1 MDRDGIRDAYKDIM
15 AIGFLST
22 GMMALISFPRSLCLV
37 DVGISVAIYG
47 LLISISNVFVC
58 LFNIALGVVIDKYD
72 GLEKVLNTS
81 ILLSVLGHF
90 TFAVTE
96 KPQILALAF
105 VLDTTACKVFTTF
118 IYKAIAA
125 VSGDNYGANLGK
137 FKIAGSVAWV
147 LFAATSGYIVSFF
160 SFKILVVIVIGMGIL
175 KIFLLRRLFDFYH
188 KISHIKNQK
197 TVKVPIVFSAGLI
210 NLMFLYMLMQFQS
223 NGGFS
228 YLQIFFSKDL
238 GLDNIVSG
246 YIISSSGFFE
256 IFISVFVG
264 KYCDISVKASQKAV
278 IAGCALSAIRWLIL
292 AESDSVV
299 LLVFTQFLHGVMIC
313 TINITFMSYLGR
325 IVKEESLGTMMGI
338 MGAISSFGTIF
349 GAGIFGFF
357 SQRYTLK
364 AAYTG
369 LGVISVIGVLVYM
382 LSEHIAA
389 SYKQTRYK
397 RCLSKIRKEKGI

>member
-1 MDRDGIRDAYKDIM
+1 MDKVEIKDAYKAIM

-47 LLISISNVFVC
+47 LLISISNVLIC
-58 LFNIALGVVIDKYD
+58 MSNIALGVVIDKYD

-81 ILLSVLGHF
+81 VLLSVLCHF
-90 TFAVTE
+90 IFAVTE

-105 VLDTTACKVFTTF
+105 VLETTACKIFTTF

-125 VSGDNYGANLGK
+125 ISGDNFGTNLGK

-160 SFKILVVIVIGMGIL
+160 SFKVLVIFVIGMGIL
-175 KIFLLRRLFDFYH
+175 KLFLLHRLLDFYH
-188 KISHIKNQK
+188 RCSNIKTQR
-197 TVKVPIVFSAGLI
+197 TVKVPIAFSAGLI
-210 NLMFLYMLMQFQS
+210 NLMFLYMLMQLQS

-228 YLQIFFSKDL
+228 YLQIYFSKDL
-238 GLDNIVSG
+238 GLNNIVSG
-246 YIISSSGFFE
+246 YIISTSGLFE

-264 KYCDISVKASQKAV
+264 KYCDISMNASKRAV
-278 IAGCALSAIRWLIL
+278 IAGCTLSAIRWLIL
-292 AESDSVV
+292 AETDSVI
-299 LLVFTQFLHGVMIC
+299 LLIFTQFLHGVMIC
-313 TINITFMSYLGR
+313 TINIAFMSYLGR
-325 IVKEESLGTMMGI
+325 IVKKELLGTMMGI

-357 SQRYTLK
+357 SERYTLK
-364 AAYTG
+364 AAYAG
-369 LGVISVIGVLVYM
+369 LGVFSIIGVFVYI
-382 LSEHIAA
+382 LSEHVAV
-389 SYKQTRYK
+389 SFKQTRHK
-397 RCLSKIRKEKGI
+397 ECLSKIRKEKEI

>member
-1 MDRDGIRDAYKDIM
+1 M
-15 AIGFLST
+15 
-22 GMMALISFPRSLCLV
+22 
-37 DVGISVAIYG
+37 
-47 LLISISNVFVC
+47 
-58 LFNIALGVVIDKYD
+58 
-72 GLEKVLNTS
+72 
-81 ILLSVLGHF
+81 
-90 TFAVTE
+90 
-96 KPQILALAF
+96 
-105 VLDTTACKVFTTF
+105 
-118 IYKAIAA
+118 
-125 VSGDNYGANLGK
+125 
-137 FKIAGSVAWV
+137 
-147 LFAATSGYIVSFF
+147 
-160 SFKILVVIVIGMGIL
+160 
-175 KIFLLRRLFDFYH
+175 
-188 KISHIKNQK
+188 
-197 TVKVPIVFSAGLI
+197 
-210 NLMFLYMLMQFQS
+210 
-223 NGGFS
+223 
-228 YLQIFFSKDL
+228 
-238 GLDNIVSG
+238 
-246 YIISSSGFFE
+246 
-256 IFISVFVG
+256 FVG

-313 TINITFMSYLGR
+313 TINITIMSYLGR

>member
-197 TVKVPIVFSAGLI
+197 NGKSSHRIFSRAYKP
-210 NLMFLYMLMQFQS
+210 N
-223 NGGFS
+223 
-228 YLQIFFSKDL
+228 
-238 GLDNIVSG
+238 
-246 YIISSSGFFE
+246 
-256 IFISVFVG
+256 VFV
-264 KYCDISVKASQKAV
+264 YAYAV
-278 IAGCALSAIRWLIL
+278 
-292 AESDSVV
+292 
-299 LLVFTQFLHGVMIC
+299 
-313 TINITFMSYLGR
+313 
-325 IVKEESLGTMMGI
+325 
-338 MGAISSFGTIF
+338 
-349 GAGIFGFF
+349 
-357 SQRYTLK
+357 
-364 AAYTG
+364 
-369 LGVISVIGVLVYM
+369 
-382 LSEHIAA
+382 
-389 SYKQTRYK
+389 
-397 RCLSKIRKEKGI
+397 SK